1 MGDFNANESNSA
13 METFL
18 NPDNNIIKSKTYFK
32 SYEGSF
38 IDSVITSRPSTSF
51 APVFSSF
58 WNRNKWSS
66 ANGLRSL
73 HA

>member
-58 WNRNKWSS
+58 
-66 ANGLRSL
+66 
-73 HA
+73 